1 MKFLLMVKCWILS
14 LKTELFNSRKKSQL
28 VIYADDT
35 IIHTQ
40 EELVILSKKSGS
52 GSTVQQHIIF
62 SADTPH
68 IQSLAAGLL
77 LRNELMLQDVNYLNS
92 DFLSWLEFREQYLK
106 KQLEL
111 HGALICAYCGK
122 PHLEIGGR
130 TPKDLFLN
138 NKNPNLATIDHIT
151 ALANG
156 GEKYNEKNLCVSCKK
171 CNRKKGTKSVEKFM
185 KNKNVKKL

>member
-40 EELVILSKKSGS
+40 EEPVILSKKSSRGN
-52 GSTVQQHIIF
+52 TVQQHIIF
-62 SADTPH
+62 STAPH